1 MAWDALAGPAGEALL
16 AAVAA
21 DPDGDP
27 LARADR
33 LRRGA
38 PPDLVA
44 AAETLVALRR
54 RARVKFRL
62 ADRLW
67 LTRSG
72 LEQAS
77 SDRTAALHA
86 RRYDGLGHVADLC
99 TGIGGDAM
107 AIGRGRRVTAVEADP
122 VHAEAAGRNARVA
135 GADVGVVLGDATATA
150 LHGVEGIF
158 VDPARRTGAGRLR
171 AGTSLPPLS
180 WCTGLAARVPAVGIK
195 AAPGLPLDL
204 VPAGWEV
211 EFVSEGRELKEALL
225 WSPAL
230 ARGTSSLGRGPGTSG
245 LERQPGW
252 GGVRRASLVDAGA
265 VHELVAGGAPPA
277 PAGLPGAWLVDPDP
291 AVTRA
296 GAVADLAARLGA
308 RQLDDRIAFLT
319 LDDRPVTPFG
329 RVLAVAASLPWNLKA
344 LRAELRRLDVGSVQ
358 VRKRGSAVDV
368 DDLRRRLRLEG
379 SRAATVVLT
388 RLADRPWALV
398 CWDQPD

>member
-1 MAWDALAGPAGEALL
+1 MRAGDDLTLAALHALATPAGEALL

-21 DPDGDP
+21 DLDGDP
-27 LARADR
+27 LARAAR

-38 PPDLVA
+38 PADLVA

-54 RARVKFRL
+54 RARGKFAL

-67 LTRSG
+67 LTRAG

-77 SDRTAALHA
+77 SDRTAARHA
-86 RRYDGLGHVADLC
+86 RRYEGLAHVADLC
-99 TGIGGDAM
+99 CGVGGDAM
-107 AIGRGRRVTAVEADP
+107 VLGRGRRVTAVDADP
-122 VHAEAAGRNARVA
+122 VHAEAVGRNAALA
-135 GADVGVVLGDATATA
+135 GADVSVVVADVADVDLAGVD
-150 LHGVEGIF
+150 GVF

-171 AGTSLPPLS
+171 TGESLPPLP
-180 WCTGLAARVPAVGIK
+180 WCAGLAARVPAVGVK

-204 VPAGWEV
+204 APAGWEV

-230 ARGTSSLGRGPGTSG
+230 APDGP
-245 LERQPGW
+245 
-252 GGVRRASLVDAGA
+252 VRRAAVIAGGT
-265 VHELVAGGAPPA
+265 VHELVAGAAPPA
-277 PAGLPGAWLVDPDP
+277 PVGQPGPWLVDPDP

-308 RQLDDRIAFLT
+308 RQLDDRVAFLT
-319 LDDRPVTPFG
+319 ADDRPRTPFG
-329 RVLAVAASLPWNLKA
+329 RVLPVAASLPWNLKA
-344 LRAELRRLDVGSVQ
+344 LRAELRRLDIGSVQ

-379 SRAATVVLT
+379 ARPATVVLT

-398 CWDQPD
+398 CWDGPDAAPASP